1 MKYLLTVVCVAALT
15 VGCGGGERVGVTRS
29 DAVSEDTVVDDEDE
43 AQGGGER
50 VGGVDAGG
58 DDLSAD
64 DAADVMPE
72 VGGDPEDEDVPQGGG
87 ERVSDT
93 GGETPE

>member
-29 DAVSEDTVVDDEDE
+29 DAASEDTVADDEDT

-58 DDLSAD
+58 DELSAD
-64 DAADVMPE
+64 DDGDAALE
-72 VGGDPEDEDVPQGGG
+72 VGGDPEDDDQPQGGG